1 MPNPFQNALQ
11 QLKRVAKILN
21 LEEKTLQALS
31 QPDRILQ
38 ASLPIKMD
46 DGSTKIFP
54 AYRVQYN
61 NSRGP
66 YKGGIR
72 FHPQTDLNEV
82 KALAFWMMIKTAVAD
97 LPFGGSKGGVTV
109 NPKKLSP
116 TELERLSRAWIRA
129 FQNFIGPKKDV
140 PAPDVY
146 TTPQIMAWMMDEYS
160 QLVGYNEPAVIT
172 GKPVEVGGS
181 VGRDTA
187 TAQGGFF
194 VLEELLKT
202 LKLDAKKQKVI
213 IQGFGNAGMTMAKI
227 LSKNKFI
234 IVGIADSQGGI
245 YSPTGLKITELEKHK
260 KKIGTVLNFPKAK
273 NVKANKFLEL
283 PGDILIPAA
292 LENQITGKNA
302 SRIKAKIILELAN
315 GPTAA
320 EADDKLFKKKV
331 IIVPDV
337 LANSGGVIV
346 SYFEWVQ
353 NLTNSYWS
361 EAEVKNKLKKQ
372 IAEAFLTIWKIS
384 HQYDI
389 DLRMAAFV
397 LAVKRIE
404 AAIFKLGFKT

>member
-1 MPNPFQNALQ
+1 
-11 QLKRVAKILN
+11 
-21 LEEKTLQALS
+21 
-31 QPDRILQ
+31 
-38 ASLPIKMD
+38 MD

-82 KALAFWMMIKTAVAD
+82 KALAFWMMIKTAVVN
-97 LPFGGSKGGVTV
+97 LPFGGSKGGITV
-109 NPKKLSP
+109 DPKKLSP
-116 TELERLSRAWIRA
+116 RELERLSRAWIRA
-129 FQNFIGPKKDV
+129 FQNFIGPKKDI

-146 TTPQIMAWMMDEYS
+146 TTPQIMAWMMGEYS

-172 GKPVEVGGS
+172 GKPVELGGS
-181 VGRDTA
+181 LGRDTA

-202 LKLDAKKQKVI
+202 LKLDPKKQKVI

-227 LSKNKFI
+227 LSKNKCL

-245 YSPTGLKITELEKHK
+245 YSPAGLKITELEKHK
-260 KKIGTVLNFPKAK
+260 KKIGTVLNFSKAK
-273 NVKANKFLEL
+273 KIKANKFLEL
-283 PGDILIPAA
+283 PCDILIPAA
-292 LENQITGKNA
+292 LENQITEKNA
-302 SRIKAKIILELAN
+302 NKIKAKIILELAN
-315 GPTAA
+315 GPTTP

-353 NLTNSYWS
+353 NLANSYWS

-372 IAEAFLTIWKIS
+372 ITEAFLAIWEIR
-384 HQYDI
+384 HQYNI

-404 AAIFKLGFKT
+404 ETMKLRQ